1 MRCIHTVC
9 AIVLTHVGIW
19 VCAAVII
26 ITILEKLNK
35 AVTMLLTDSSKGVVM
50 QSYGVVRNGA
60 KFNMVFSGTNS
71 SIPFIVIMKK
81 SCKID

>member
-1 MRCIHTVC
+1 
-9 AIVLTHVGIW
+9 
-19 VCAAVII
+19 
-26 ITILEKLNK
+26 
-35 AVTMLLTDSSKGVVM
+35 MLLTDSSKGVVM